1 MNCIIIAGG
10 RLDASRTRTWYHR
23 FYSLLKTADLIIAAD
38 SGARHLKGSG
48 YLPHV
53 IVGDMDSI
61 DPDTL
66 EFFQTNN
73 VLIQSHP
80 RRKNQTD
87 LELCLAYAKE
97 HGAEQITI
105 LGAIGTRMDHS
116 LANILLL
123 LPMAKAGI
131 SARIMDTNNDIYV
144 VTDRL
149 VMTGT
154 PGNWCRSSL

>member
-1 MNCIIIAGG
+1 MHELYNHCG
-10 RLDASRTRTWYHR
+10 RQTGCVPDPNLVP
-23 FYSLLKTADLIIAAD
+23 SLLFTAETADLIIAAD

-80 RRKNQTD
+80 RRK
-87 LELCLAYAKE
+87 
-97 HGAEQITI
+97 
-105 LGAIGTRMDHS
+105 TRPTWNCAWLTQKSMVP
-116 LANILLL
+116 N
-123 LPMAKAGI
+123 K
-131 SARIMDTNNDIYV
+131 
-144 VTDRL
+144 
-149 VMTGT
+149 
-154 PGNWCRSSL
+154 

>member
-80 RRKNQTD
+80 RRK
-87 LELCLAYAKE
+87 
-97 HGAEQITI
+97 
-105 LGAIGTRMDHS
+105 TRPTWNCAWLTQKSMVP
-116 LANILLL
+116 N
-123 LPMAKAGI
+123 K
-131 SARIMDTNNDIYV
+131 
-144 VTDRL
+144 
-149 VMTGT
+149 
-154 PGNWCRSSL
+154 